1 MTHDQAVAWIHQVNG
16 RLYHTPKKTDRPDSW
31 VAVVRVPASGARSGK
46 LIIALGESMLEA
58 ADAAEEKWQT
68 LWDDLSTIH

>member
-1 MTHDQAVAWIHQVNG
+1 MTHDQAVAWIQQVNG
-16 RLYHTPKKTDRPDSW
+16 RLYHTPNKIDKPDAW
-31 VAVVRVPASGARSGK
+31 VAVVRVPAAGARSGK
-46 LIIALGESMLEA
+46 LIIAMGESLLEA